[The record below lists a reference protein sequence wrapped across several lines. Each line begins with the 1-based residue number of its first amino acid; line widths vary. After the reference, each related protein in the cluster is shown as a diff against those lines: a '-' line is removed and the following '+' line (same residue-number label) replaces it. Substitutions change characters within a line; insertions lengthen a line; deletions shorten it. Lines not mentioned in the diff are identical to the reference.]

1 MAILDTSVVIDVL
14 RGVLRRHRLPSLAR
28 RTAHLQRGRSGRV
41 RRGLRAAESAAAE
54 RLFDEIRWI
63 GLDEPIARLAGEI
76 GRKWRR
82 SQPGISTPD
91 LIVAATAQQLGAALV
106 TTNVRDFPMFKDLQ
120 PPYEG

>member
-14 RGVLRRHRLPSLAR
+14 RGSSAATDFLLSLDE
-28 RTAHLQRGRSGRV
+28 QPICSEVVRV
-41 RRGLRAAESAAAE
+41 EVMRGLRTAERAAAE
-54 RLFDEIRWI
+54 RLLHEIRWI
-63 GLDEPIARLAGEI
+63 GLDEPIARLAGEM

-82 SQPGISTPD
+82 SHAGISTRD
-91 LIVAATAQQLGAALV
+91 LIVAATAQRLGAALV